1 MQLAGKIFFLD
12 VSVRESLEEI
22 SIWFSRFS

>member
-1 MQLAGKIFFLD
+1 MQLAGKTFFLG
-12 VSVRESLEEI
+12 VSVRESVEEI